1 MLFYLELKLLKAFF
15 SWKKLSKIRLNTSC
29 EAIKEMTRLREKQ
42 SHTIVKL
49 LATEL
54 VV

>member
-1 MLFYLELKLLKAFF
+1 MEKIEQDSSKYKLRSDVK
-15 SWKKLSKIRLNTSC
+15 
-29 EAIKEMTRLREKQ
+29 KEMTRLREIQ